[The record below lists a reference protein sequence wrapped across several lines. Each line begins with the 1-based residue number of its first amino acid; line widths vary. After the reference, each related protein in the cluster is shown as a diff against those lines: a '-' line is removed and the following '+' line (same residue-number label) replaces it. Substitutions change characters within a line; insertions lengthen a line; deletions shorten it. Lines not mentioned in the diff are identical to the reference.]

1 MDNLKYICIHI
12 ISVLLLM
19 QEINFIG
26 DVYMSAIYIDS
37 YDFQFLKDSSLGE
50 RLRFFRQR
58 MIQYHGSDYT
68 ITSLGLR
75 LGVTPQSISAI
86 ERGDSKNPS
95 FLLVHKLTKE
105 FRVPLDSVTDE
116 FYQGEEKLFPIG
128 IPEVADDPIII
139 DDEDFFLEDIT
150 VVSDD
155 DDEEHADENFFDFDE
170 TSGLLLYHCYSK
182 DSVEPLFH
190 VHFKDCISDNDIQ
203 DLISRLL
210 LETTTLSKKPFDKS
224 RAIHPIQEA
233 HSLMKQHKKS
243 LSAEE
248 LLALLTNLKNTQ

>member
-1 MDNLKYICIHI
+1 
-12 ISVLLLM
+12 
-19 QEINFIG
+19 
-26 DVYMSAIYIDS
+26 MSAIYIDS

-68 ITSLGLR
+68 ITALGSR
-75 LGVTPQSISAI
+75 LSVTPQSISAI

-95 FLLVHKLTKE
+95 FLLVHKLTRE
-105 FRVPLDSVTDE
+105 FRVPLESVTDD

-128 IPEVADDPIII
+128 IPEVDDDPIFI
-139 DDEDFFLEDIT
+139 DEEDFFLEDIT
-150 VVSDD
+150 VIND
-155 DDEEHADENFFDFDE
+155 DDEEIADENYFDFDE
-170 TSGLLLYHCYSK
+170 TSGLLLYRCYSK

-190 VHFKDCISDNDIQ
+190 VDFKDCISDNDIQ
-203 DLISRLL
+203 HLISRLL
-210 LETTTLSKKPFDKS
+210 LETTTVSKKPFDKS

-233 HSLMKQHKKS
+233 HSLMKQHNKP

-248 LLALLTNLKNTQ
+248 LLALLTNLKNSQ

>member
-1 MDNLKYICIHI
+1 MDILKYICIYN

-19 QEINFIG
+19 QGINLKG

-68 ITSLGLR
+68 ITSLGSR

-128 IPEVADDPIII
+128 IPEVDDDPIFI

-150 VVSDD
+150 VVSD

-182 DSVEPLFH
+182 DSVKPLFH
-190 VHFKDCISDNDIQ
+190 VHLKDSISDNDFEH
-203 DLISRLL
+203 LISRLL

-233 HSLMKQHKKS
+233 HSLMKQHNKS